1 MSALAGIK
9 IADFSRVLAGPY
21 ATMLLGDMGAEV
33 IKIERP
39 ATGDDTRTWGPPFTS
54 DGDSTYFQ
62 SVNRNKIGVTADLTT
77 DLGRAKA
84 LEIISKCDVLVENF
98 TIGTMEKFGLGYEEL
113 HKKFPKLIYCQ
124 ISGFG
129 TSMAAAKLPGYDL
142 LVQGMSGL
150 MSITGADEN
159 SPTKVGVALVDVIS
173 GLHAALGISAAL
185 VSRAKSG
192 VGQKIEINLLSSALS
207 AMVNQSA
214 AFAGAGVTPK
224 AMGNAHP
231 SIAPYDSTKF
241 RELIYDTNFDPDNI
255 ISEEQKKRGTINF
268 LFQNYIKVKSES
280 KEIGLSSVDLINGTL
295 NNIKKFKSGLTY
307 EDITPEF
314 LHSFEHWYI
323 HKNLPEGKKN
333 SLASF
338 GGLCRNIKAVINYHR
353 KKKIIPLTYEYPFD
367 DYKIPNFVPPKR
379 VISNVE
385 IQKILDCEVFEN
397 VMEEYARDIWEML
410 YRLNGINFIDLLKL
424 RWDNIES
431 NRFVFYRHK
440 TLKTRR
446 NNIRPIEVVINQ
458 KVQKLLDKI
467 GDKYSP
473 YVIGQIK
480 QVNYSDQYLLERNKK
495 LKGRYNTRLKKLGQR
510 LGLSLSLDI
519 SMARDAY
526 ANTHKRA
533 GTNLLQISESM
544 NHSDPR
550 TTTLHYLDNF
560 EFDSDVDVN
569 DVLL

>member
-1 MSALAGIK
+1 MATFKIIIDKRHKFENDKYHVTLRVSNKQEVLYLRLGTLMSTKEYDKYFVKKSFNKEVDEVKIK
-9 IADFSRVLAGPY
+9 FEKFVD
-21 ATMLLGDMGAEV
+21 
-33 IKIERP
+33 
-39 ATGDDTRTWGPPFTS
+39 
-54 DGDSTYFQ
+54 
-62 SVNRNKIGVTADLTT
+62 
-77 DLGRAKA
+77 RAK
-84 LEIISKCDVLVENF
+84 
-98 TIGTMEKFGLGYEEL
+98 
-113 HKKFPKLIYCQ
+113 
-124 ISGFG
+124 
-129 TSMAAAKLPGYDL
+129 
-142 LVQGMSGL
+142 
-150 MSITGADEN
+150 
-159 SPTKVGVALVDVIS
+159 
-173 GLHAALGISAAL
+173 
-185 VSRAKSG
+185 
-192 VGQKIEINLLSSALS
+192 KIL
-207 AMVNQSA
+207 
-214 AFAGAGVTPK
+214 
-224 AMGNAHP
+224 P
-231 SIAPYDSTKF
+231 SINPFDSSKF
-241 RELIYDTNFDPDNI
+241 RDKFYDKNFDPDNI
-255 ISEEQKKRGTINF
+255 ISEEQKKRGTLNY

-295 NNIKKFKSGLTY
+295 NNINKFKSGLTY
-307 EDITPEF
+307 DDITPEF
-314 LHSFEHWYI
+314 LHSFEYWYI

-353 KKKIIPLTYEYPFD
+353 KKKIIPLTYEYPFN

-424 RWDNIES
+424 RWDNIQG

-446 NNIRPIEVVINQ
+446 NNIRPIEVVINS
-458 KVQKLLDKI
+458 KVQKLLEKI
-467 GDKYSP
+467 GRKESL

-480 QVNYSDQYLLERNKK
+480 QENYTDQYLLERNHK
-495 LKGRYNTRLKKLGQR
+495 LKGRYNTRLKKLGKR
-510 LGLSLSLDI
+510 LGLTLSLDI

-533 GTNLLQISESM
+533 GTNLLKISESM

-560 EFDSDVDVN
+560 EFDSNVDVN